1 MSKDIKKN
9 KILKKITGIF
19 GYKIFDKNLIK
30 NERILDI
37 NTLRIEEI
45 LNNLCLNNNFKKII
59 QLGANDGLSDDFL
72 SSIIKKNKL
81 SAILLEPL
89 NENYVKLKI
98 NYSEYENVK
107 LINKAVDVKDGK
119 RTIFKIKNI
128 HFDYYKKKYN
138 TSNGEWINVLASFN
152 KKHLIEHGIN
162 ENHISEEE
170 VDSISIKNLIEK
182 NNFEDFDLLVSD
194 IEGYDFEIIKEL
206 LIKTNYRPCIV
217 LEWVHMSKKQITEV
231 CNIFKKENYKLIKIK
246 RDLICI
252 NNKNLKIIF

>member
-1 MSKDIKKN
+1 M
-9 KILKKITGIF
+9 
-19 GYKIFDKNLIK
+19 
-30 NERILDI
+30 
-37 NTLRIEEI
+37 
-45 LNNLCLNNNFKKII
+45 
-59 QLGANDGLSDDFL
+59 
-72 SSIIKKNKL
+72 
-81 SAILLEPL
+81 
-89 NENYVKLKI
+89 
-98 NYSEYENVK
+98 
-107 LINKAVDVKDGK
+107 
-119 RTIFKIKNI
+119 
-128 HFDYYKKKYN
+128 
-138 TSNGEWINVLASFN
+138 LASFN